1 VLEHLLAR
9 RTLIYGTSIT
19 SRIDSAPAWFKRLLH
34 TRLPQSDGSPLRHTL
49 CCRQRKNISVV
60 LRGSPSFDESSKVV
74 MPRAEPQMA
83 AQVVS
88 QVVMKAPTKEAVAAG
103 TAAIGQRQKRWSCRG
118 AWVEAH
124 PPAQKLEQ
132 W

>member
-1 VLEHLLAR
+1 M
-9 RTLIYGTSIT
+9 
-19 SRIDSAPAWFKRLLH
+19 
-34 TRLPQSDGSPLRHTL
+34 
-49 CCRQRKNISVV
+49 
-60 LRGSPSFDESSKVV
+60 FDESSEVV

-83 AQVVS
+83 GQMVS

-103 TAAIGQRQKRWSCRG
+103 TAAIGQKRWSCRE

-124 PPAQKLEQ
+124 PPAQKVEQ